1 MVPLAEGT
9 LNVVMNVAALA
20 NSGAVMN
27 VKVRMRLCFTRDN
40 GIFSELERAGCGEH
54 ILSGWIIIVFTE

>member
-9 LNVVMNVAALA
+9 LNIVMNIAALA

-27 VKVRMRLCFTRDN
+27 VKVRIRLCFTRDN
-40 GIFSELERAGCGEH
+40 GIFRSWSELAVENTFYLVG
-54 ILSGWIIIVFTE
+54 